1 VRPFSHVP
9 QGAEEAGEAM
19 LRFDGEKQS
28 GVRSQSPAH
37 RRSEGEGLLFLAAL
51 VGSWVLA
58 LALGWL
64 VWRLSPF

>member
-1 VRPFSHVP
+1 
-9 QGAEEAGEAM
+9 M
-19 LRFDGEKQS
+19 LRFDGGKQS
-28 GVRSQSPAH
+28 GVRSHPVSD
-37 RRSEGEGLLFLAAL
+37 RRGEGEGLLFLAAL